1 MSATIRSHE
10 TRLDSH
16 EDRMDTLQV
25 DVTHIRGRVDRLDSK
40 VDGLA
45 SRLDGKIDRLDSK
58 IDGLA
63 SRLDSK
69 IDGLANRLDS
79 RIDGL
84 ARQLEVIVPLVIQMA
99 GKQSLGIGKS
109 PQVLS
114 PLGEELSEAIDAPR
128 IVSENLDELREAVR
142 FSEQA
147 NLYDLQT
154 ACFALE
160 NVYEMLRGEQ
170 AEKYKMTAF
179 EKGIDIDLLD
189 RVVAFVLRDRLI
201 DEHPEWSLEKADSQT
216 PSK

>member
-1 MSATIRSHE
+1 MDFRLSDWGAGFTGSVLGVSKTIRNHEIRLDAHE
-10 TRLDSH
+10 TR
-16 EDRMDTLQV
+16 MDLMQKDIT
-25 DVTHIRGRVDRLDSK
+25 
-40 VDGLA
+40 
-45 SRLDGKIDRLDSK
+45 
-58 IDGLA
+58 
-63 SRLDSK
+63 
-69 IDGLANRLDS
+69 
-79 RIDGL
+79 RIDGKVDVL
-84 ARQLEVIVPLVIQMA
+84 TGKVDVITGQLEVIVPLVIQMA
-99 GKQSLGIGKS
+99 GKQSRGIGKS

-147 NLYDLQT
+147 NPYDLQT

-201 DEHPEWSLEKADSQT
+201 DEHPEWSLEKGDSQT